1 MKKLITL
8 LLLFLVMS
16 GFIIYSGDDGG
27 IVKSKLTDFNVYS
40 QDDHIKITWSTKS
53 RKDIEYFM
61 IERSRDAKKFEAYR
75 KVNDEGVDPKTMEFF
90 EIDSQ
95 PLPGWS
101 YYRIREV
108 MSNGDSAYSNIA
120 PVFFGMDRLTKG
132 TFIAAKS
139 PNDPPEKLNLTQF
152 KGKQVLMVVRDQSGA
167 EYYINDV
174 LNVISNRIVVPAGKQ
189 VPAGNFIVTASSL
202 DELLGMQITAQ

>member
-1 MKKLITL
+1 
-8 LLLFLVMS
+8 
-16 GFIIYSGDDGG
+16 
-27 IVKSKLTDFNVYS
+27 
-40 QDDHIKITWSTKS
+40 
-53 RKDIEYFM
+53 M

-120 PVFFGMDRLTKG
+120 PVFFGPRERLSQRKARMIRLKNST
-132 TFIAAKS
+132 
-139 PNDPPEKLNLTQF
+139 
-152 KGKQVLMVVRDQSGA
+152 
-167 EYYINDV
+167 
-174 LNVISNRIVVPAGKQ
+174 
-189 VPAGNFIVTASSL
+189 
-202 DELLGMQITAQ
+202 